1 MNQFLFPQK
10 KTSLFVILVAL
21 FGFNCSI
28 LKGEA
33 RNGIKEVGK
42 SIDNQQVVAKSI
54 LVNGTVI
61 GTDKIPIPGVLVQV
75 EGTDIAIVTDIDG
88 HYNINVPDKKAVLVF
103 KFLGYEDTK
112 VIVGNQININVTLK
126 ESLTELDE
134 VTVVGFG
141 IQKKLSVI
149 GSIENLEPTQLQL
162 GTNRSLSNNL
172 AGQLSGVVAVQR
184 SGEPGK
190 DNADIWIRGISTFAG
205 NSSPLVLVDGV
216 ERSLNDMDP
225 AEIESFTILKDASA
239 SAMYGVRGANGVI
252 LINTKRGV
260 IGRPKV
266 SLRVETALSEP
277 TKLPKFVDAAT
288 YMEVMNYIA
297 GDAGKTQDQYPFTQD
312 RINKTRSGYDPDL
325 YPNVNWIDE
334 ITRDYASNQRVNLS
348 VNGGSELLRY
358 SLVASIYNEKGIM
371 ERDKSQSWNG
381 STRLTRYNV
390 RSNVDVDLTKTT
402 LLRVNIGGYMQNLNK
417 ANHDTQDLFN
427 VAFNALPYVHPTK
440 YSSGEIPVKD
450 GNPNPWALATQT
462 GFQRIYD
469 TKLESLLSLEQDF
482 RFLLPGLKAKA
493 TFAFDSYSN
502 STVTRGKEPT
512 YYNAATG
519 RNNDGDLILSIY
531 KYGQDF
537 LGHEATGAY
546 GNKSTYLE
554 FQLNY
559 SQNFG
564 LNYIDALFLYNQRSY
579 DDGGK
584 LPYRNQGI
592 AGRLSY
598 SYNRRYITEFNFGYN
613 GSENFAKGKRFG
625 FFPSVALGWVL
636 SEESFM
642 ESVKEIISK
651 AKIRGS
657 YGIVGNDKING
668 RRFAYITTLGTNN
681 GYTWGTDG
689 NIHYTGREEGEKGVS
704 DLTWETVSKAN
715 LGFELGLFNHVD
727 LNVDLYM
734 EHRKNIFMQRSTIP
748 GNAGFIN
755 SVWANYGKV
764 DNKGIDISLDAH
776 RQFGKDLFLSVRGS
790 FTYAKN
796 EIKEKDEMPTV
807 VGTYRSYT
815 GQSVSTLYGL
825 RALGLFTEDDF
836 ADVNKGTL
844 KEGIPTQSYSNVRPG
859 DIRYQDMNGDGV
871 INDEDKGPI
880 GGTENPQIVYGFGA
894 YGRYKNFDL
903 SIFMQGVGKTSRI
916 IGSDLFI
923 PGSGSGV
930 LGNIWSNYADRWTT
944 ENPSQDVFF
953 PRLSESTS
961 LNNKQP
967 STWWKK
973 DMSFLRVKNIE
984 FGYNFASDIT
994 KKIGAGS
1001 ARLFIS
1007 GNNLFCFSNFKL
1019 WDPEIGANDGLI
1031 YPAMRTFSV
1040 GFDITF

>member
-1 MNQFLFPQK
+1 MNHFLLQKRAFLFMISFTLLGLNCQLVRAGNEK
-10 KTSLFVILVAL
+10 SGMIKDHKVIGQNVPKA
-21 FGFNCSI
+21 I
-28 LKGEA
+28 L
-33 RNGIKEVGK
+33 I
-42 SIDNQQVVAKSI
+42 
-54 LVNGTVI
+54 NGTVI
-61 GTDKIPIPGVLVQV
+61 DADKVPIPGVIVLVK
-75 EGTDIAIVTDIDG
+75 GTNIATATDADG
-88 HYNINVPDKKAVLVF
+88 NYNISVPGKESVLVF
-103 KFLGYEDTK
+103 KLIGYNEEEVQVADR
-112 VIVGNQININVTLK
+112 ININITLK
-126 ESLTELDE
+126 EISTELDE

-141 IQKKLSVI
+141 TQKKLSVI
-149 GSIENLEPTQLQL
+149 GSIENLEPAQLQL
-162 GTNRSLSNNL
+162 GTNRSMSNNL
-172 AGQLSGVVAVQR
+172 AGQLSGVIGVQR

-190 DNADIWIRGISTFAG
+190 DNADIWIRGISTFSG
-205 NSSPLVLVDGV
+205 SSSPLVLVDGV

-260 IGRPKV
+260 VGKPKI

-277 TKLPKFVDAAT
+277 TKLPNFVDAAT
-288 YMEVMNYIA
+288 YMDVMNSIA
-297 GDAGKTQDQYPFTQD
+297 ADAGKTEDKYPFTQD

-325 YPNVNWIDE
+325 YPNINWIDA
-334 ITRDYASNQRVNLS
+334 ITRDYASNQRVNLGI
-348 VNGGSELLRY
+348 NGGSEILRY
-358 SLVASIYNEKGIM
+358 SLVASVFNEKGIM
-371 ERDKSQSWNG
+371 ERDRTQSWDG
-381 STRLTRYNV
+381 STKLTRYNV

-402 LLRVNIGGYMQNLNK
+402 LLRVNIGGYMQNVNK
-417 ANHDTQDLFN
+417 ANHDTEDLFN
-427 VAFNALPYVHPTK
+427 VAFNTLPYAHPTK

-450 GNPNPWALATQT
+450 GNQNPWALATQK

-469 TKLESLLSLEQDF
+469 TKLESLLSLEQNLK
-482 RFLLPGLKAKA
+482 FLLSGLKAKA

-502 STVTRGKEPT
+502 SAVTRGKEPT
-512 YYNAATG
+512 YYNTATG
-519 RNNDGDLILSIY
+519 RNHDGDLILSIY

-537 LGHEATGAY
+537 LGHSATGNY
-546 GNKSTYLE
+546 GNKSTYIE
-554 FQLNY
+554 FQTNY

-564 LNYIDALFLYNQRSY
+564 VNYIDALLLYNQRSY

-598 SYNRRYITEFNFGYN
+598 SYDRRYITEFNFGYN
-613 GSENFAKGKRFG
+613 GSENFAKGKRYG
-625 FFPSVALGWVL
+625 FFPSVALGWML

-642 ESVKEIISK
+642 ESFKTVLSK

-668 RRFAYITTLGTNN
+668 RRFAYITTLGTNK

-689 NIHYTGREEGEKGVS
+689 DVSYTGREEGEKGVS
-704 DLTWETVSKAN
+704 NLTWETVSKAN
-715 LGFELGLFNHVD
+715 LGVELGLFNQVN
-727 LNVDLYM
+727 LNIDLYQ
-734 EHRKNIFMQRSTIP
+734 EHRKNIFMQRTTIP
-748 GNAGFIN
+748 GSAGFIN

-764 DNKGIDISLDAH
+764 DNKGIDVSLDAH
-776 RQFGKDLFLSVRGS
+776 KQVSKDLFLSMRGS

-796 EIKEKDEMPTV
+796 TIKEKDEMPEV

-825 RALGLFTEDDF
+825 QAMGLFSEDDF
-836 ADVNKGTL
+836 IDIDNGIL
-844 KEGIPTQSYSNVRPG
+844 KDGIPTQSYSKVRPG
-859 DIRYQDMNGDGV
+859 DIRYKDMNGDGI
-871 INDEDKGPI
+871 INDEDKAPI
-880 GGTENPQIVYGFGA
+880 GGTEIPQIVYGFGI
-894 YGRYKNFDL
+894 YGRYKNIDL
-903 SIFMQGVGKTSRI
+903 SVFMQGVGKTQRI

-930 LGNIWSNYADRWTT
+930 LGNIHSNYTDRWTT
-944 ENPSQDVFF
+944 DNPSQDVFY

-984 FGYNFASDIT
+984 VGYNFTSNTI
-994 KKIGAGS
+994 KRIGAES

-1007 GNNLFCFSNFKL
+1007 VNNLFCFSDFKL

-1031 YPAMRTFSV
+1031 YPPMRTFSI
-1040 GFDITF
+1040 GFDVTF